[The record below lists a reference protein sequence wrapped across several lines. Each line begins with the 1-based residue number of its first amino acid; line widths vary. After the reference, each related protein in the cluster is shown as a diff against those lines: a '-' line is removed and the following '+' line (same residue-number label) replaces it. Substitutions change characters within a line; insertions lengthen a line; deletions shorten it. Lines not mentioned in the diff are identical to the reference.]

1 MSMITKKTRLALAL
15 AVALGA
21 CAGALAQQPAT
32 NSSSSMTTAPGKA
45 VLSDVVKTTATVVG
59 VDAGT
64 RVITLKRQDGKVLTM
79 TAGEEVRNFAQLK
92 VGDRVDVEYG
102 RALALELR
110 KGKPAKAS
118 ANEAA
123 AVVSAPEGQKPA
135 AGAVREVTV
144 LADVVA
150 VDTANKVVTLK
161 GPAGNTVEMVVRDPA
176 QLANIKKGDQVQAVY
191 TESLAIKVS
200 AAAPSQ
206 DGDKKAKDKSK

>member
-1 MSMITKKTRLALAL
+1 MSKITKNSRLVLAL
-15 AVALGA
+15 AVALGG
-21 CAGALAQQPAT
+21 CAVAFAQQPAAS
-32 NSSSSMTTAPGKA
+32 SSSSMTTAPGKA
-45 VLSDVVKTTATVVG
+45 SVSDVVKTTATVVG

-64 RVITLKRQDGKVLTM
+64 RVITLKRQDGKVVTM
-79 TAGEEVRNFAQLK
+79 TAGEEVRNFDQLK

-110 KGKPAKAS
+110 KGNAAKAS
-118 ANEAA
+118 ANETA
-123 AVVSAPEGQKPA
+123 AVVSAPQGQKPA

-161 GPAGNTVEMVVRDPA
+161 GPAGNMVEMLVKDPA

-191 TESLAIKVS
+191 TETLAIKVS
-200 AAAPSQ
+200 AAPAK
-206 DGDKKAKDKSK
+206 DADKKAKPAAK

>member
-64 RVITLKRQDGKVLTM
+64 RVITLK
-79 TAGEEVRNFAQLK
+79 
-92 VGDRVDVEYG
+92 
-102 RALALELR
+102 
-110 KGKPAKAS
+110 
-118 ANEAA
+118 
-123 AVVSAPEGQKPA
+123 
-135 AGAVREVTV
+135 
-144 LADVVA
+144 
-150 VDTANKVVTLK
+150 

-191 TESLAIKVS
+191 TESFAVKVS
-200 AAAPSQ
+200 AAPAKEADQP
-206 DGDKKAKDKSK
+206 KAKEKTK